1 MLSVVLSGFRGY
13 RDHRVESAFMP
24 TRKHLP
30 GRSTGLFAIAVS
42 SLVLPALFA
51 LAILPARPTAAS
63 PPDKSSDDQ
72 NWDKPD
78 KSKDKTKKKTAD
90 KIAAEKAAKA
100 AEKSRSHIAKP
111 DRVLRGNEGRRPIDP
126 VVDFINHQIRQA
138 WQENQIVQSPIAD
151 DEEWLRRVS
160 LDLFGHIPF
169 WKDIDHFRKDKSP
182 NKRVALIDKML
193 DDPAYVR
200 NFTTIWTNLTI
211 GRQTPRLVSRGGIQK
226 FFRESFAQNRPWNE
240 IVYDLVSA
248 EGRSDEN
255 GAVNFLLAQM
265 TTRDEMVLAT
275 AKTTRLFMGVQL
287 QCAQCHNHPFDPWKQ
302 AQFWELNS
310 FLRQTQPVEHRSFN
324 RATGARMTDYTELV
338 RNEFSGP
345 VYYEKRSGEMQ
356 VAYPIFFDKKVDP
369 GRGIDRRKELARLM
383 TTGEKPYIAQ
393 AFVNRM
399 WGHFFGYG
407 FSNPVDD
414 IGARHPPSHP
424 ELLERLS
431 DEFVKSRY
439 DVKALI
445 RWICD
450 SEAYQLTSRTTNK
463 NAKDDPAMGHAP
475 LFSRVYPKAM
485 EAEQLYD
492 SLLMATDAD
501 HAVHADWSAR
511 QKQRDE
517 WLQQFIIAFGTDEND
532 EASTFN
538 GTIPQAL
545 LMMNGQLIE
554 KATSGES
561 GSFLHKVVDS
571 ENTDSQKITRL
582 YLATLSRHPHGHEMG
597 AAERLVELYPDK
609 LPGYQDLF
617 WALLNSNEFI
627 INH

>member
-1 MLSVVLSGFRGY
+1 
-13 RDHRVESAFMP
+13 
-24 TRKHLP
+24 
-30 GRSTGLFAIAVS
+30 
-42 SLVLPALFA
+42 LVFA
-51 LAILPARPTAAS
+51 LATFGCVADLLTVAMSNLFRWCELRVELACVSARRFVAARFAGAFATVATLLLLLTPVAPAADKPVDKTPAR
-63 PPDKSSDDQ
+63 SS
-72 NWDKPD
+72 KPD
-78 KSKDKTKKKTAD
+78 K
-90 KIAAEKAAKA
+90 
-100 AEKSRSHIAKP
+100 
-111 DRVLRGNEGRRPIDP
+111 VLRSGDVHRSSDP
-126 VVDFINHQIRQA
+126 VVALINQQIRQA
-138 WQENQIVQSPIAD
+138 WQDNQIVPSPVAD
-151 DEEWLRRVS
+151 DEEWFRRVS
-160 LDLFGHIPF
+160 LDLHGHIPF
-169 WKDIDHFRKDKSP
+169 WKEIDRFRKDKNP
-182 NKRVALIDKML
+182 NKRAALVDKML
-193 DDPAYVR
+193 DDPAFVR
-200 NFTTIWTNLTI
+200 NWTTLWTNLTI
-211 GRQTPRLVSRGGIQK
+211 GRQTPRQVSRAGIQK

-265 TTRDEMVLAT
+265 ATRDEMVLAT

-310 FLRQTQPVEHRSFN
+310 FLRQTRPIEHRTLN
-324 RATGARMTDYTELV
+324 RATGQRMTDYTELV
-338 RNEFSGP
+338 RTDFSGP

-356 VAYPIFFDKKVDP
+356 VAYPIFFDRKIDP
-369 GRGIDRRKELARLM
+369 GSGVDRRKELARLM
-383 TTGEKPYIAQ
+383 TSGDRPYIAQ
-393 AFVNRM
+393 AMVNRT
-399 WGHFFGYG
+399 WGHFFGFG

-431 DEFVKSRY
+431 QEFAKNHF
-439 DVKALI
+439 DVKGMI
-445 RWICD
+445 RWICNT
-450 SEAYQLTSRTTNK
+450 EAYQLTSRTTNK
-463 NAKDDPAMGHAP
+463 NAKDDPAMGHTP
-475 LFSRVYPKAM
+475 LFSRVYPKPL

-492 SLLMATDAD
+492 SLLIATDVE
-501 HAVHADWSAR
+501 HTVHADWAAR

-561 GSFLHKVVDS
+561 GSFLHKVLDS
-571 ENTDSQKITRL
+571 ESTDIQKIQRL
-582 YLATLSRHPHGHEMG
+582 YLASLSRHPHGKELG
-597 AAERLVELYPDK
+597 AAEHLIELYPDK

>member
-1 MLSVVLSGFRGY
+1 MLLL
-13 RDHRVESAFMP
+13 A
-24 TRKHLP
+24 P
-30 GRSTGLFAIAVS
+30 GGR
-42 SLVLPALFA
+42 
-51 LAILPARPTAAS
+51 AA
-63 PPDKSSDDQ
+63 DKPQ
-72 NWDKPD
+72 KPD
-78 KSKDKTKKKTAD
+78 KPVSRGSKP
-90 KIAAEKAAKA
+90 EKVAHPGDIHH
-100 AEKSRSHIAKP
+100 ST
-111 DRVLRGNEGRRPIDP
+111 DP
-126 VVDFINHQIRQA
+126 VVVFINQQIRQA
-138 WQENQIVQSPIAD
+138 WQDNQVVASPPAD

-169 WKDIDHFRKDKSP
+169 WKDIEHFRKDKSP
-182 NKRVALIDKML
+182 NKRAELVGKML
-193 DDPAYVR
+193 DDPAFVR
-200 NFTTIWTNLTI
+200 NFTTIWTNLTV

-226 FFRESFAQNRPWNE
+226 FFREAFAQNRPWNE
-240 IVYDLVSA
+240 VVYDLVAA

-255 GAVNFLLAQM
+255 GAVNYLLAQM

-310 FLRQTQPVEHRSFN
+310 FLRQTRPIEHRSFN
-324 RATGARMTDYTELV
+324 RATGQRMTDFTELA
-338 RNEFSGP
+338 RTDFSGP

-356 VAYPIFFDKKVDP
+356 VAYPIFFDKKIDP
-369 GRGIDRRKELARLM
+369 GSEVDRRKELARFM
-383 TTGEKPYIAQ
+383 TTGDKPYIAQ

-431 DEFVKSRY
+431 QEFVKNHY

-450 SEAYQLTSRTTNK
+450 SDAYQLTSRTTLK
-463 NAKDDPAMGHAP
+463 NLKDDPAMGHAP
-475 LFSRVYPKAM
+475 LFSRVYPKPM

-492 SLLMATDAD
+492 SLLIATDAD
-501 HAVHADWSAR
+501 HTVHADWSAR
-511 QKQRDE
+511 QTQRDE
-517 WLQQFIIAFGTDEND
+517 WLQQFIMAFGTDEND
-532 EASTFN
+532 EATTFN

-561 GSFLHKVVDS
+561 GSFLHKVIDS
-571 ENTDSQKITRL
+571 ENTDVQKITRL
-582 YLATLSRHPHGHEMG
+582 YLASLSRHPHSHELG
-597 AAERLVELYPDK
+597 AAEHLVDLYPDK

>member
-1 MLSVVLSGFRGY
+1 MLTVALSSFRGY
-13 RDHRVESAFMP
+13 RDHRVEPAFMP
-24 TRKHLP
+24 TRKVLS
-30 GRSTGLFAIAVS
+30 GRSLRLSAIAVS
-42 SLVLPALFA
+42 SLLLPVL
-51 LAILPARPTAAS
+51 LAFSVFVSVPTLATAAGGG
-63 PPDKSSDDQ
+63 D
-72 NWDKPD
+72 
-78 KSKDKTKKKTAD
+78 KTAD
-90 KIAAEKAAKA
+90 DPPDWNKPADKAKDKKKADKNPGDKTAKSA
-100 AEKSRSHIAKP
+100 DKSRAHAPRP
-111 DRVLRGNEGRRPIDP
+111 DRVLRGNEAHRPIDP
-126 VVDFINHQIRQA
+126 VVAFINHQIRQA

-169 WKDIDHFRKDKSP
+169 WKEIDHFRKDKSP
-182 NKRVALIDKML
+182 NKRAALIDKML

-200 NFTTIWTNLTI
+200 NFTTLWTNLTI

-324 RATGARMTDYTELV
+324 RTTGQRMIDYTELA
-338 RNEFSGP
+338 RSDFSGP

-369 GRGIDRRKELARLM
+369 GRSIDRRKELARLM

-414 IGARHPPSHP
+414 IGAATRRRTPSCSSGCP
-424 ELLERLS
+424 
-431 DEFVKSRY
+431 
-439 DVKALI
+439 
-445 RWICD
+445 
-450 SEAYQLTSRTTNK
+450 TS
-463 NAKDDPAMGHAP
+463 
-475 LFSRVYPKAM
+475 S
-485 EAEQLYD
+485 
-492 SLLMATDAD
+492 S
-501 HAVHADWSAR
+501 
-511 QKQRDE
+511 
-517 WLQQFIIAFGTDEND
+517 
-532 EASTFN
+532 
-538 GTIPQAL
+538 
-545 LMMNGQLIE
+545 
-554 KATSGES
+554 KATM
-561 GSFLHKVVDS
+561 
-571 ENTDSQKITRL
+571 T
-582 YLATLSRHPHGHEMG
+582 
-597 AAERLVELYPDK
+597 
-609 LPGYQDLF
+609 
-617 WALLNSNEFI
+617 
-627 INH
+627 

>member
-1 MLSVVLSGFRGY
+1 MRSDFACHPGVPPKLADNRPLQARLAGPLTIGGMSILLTSILL
-13 RDHRVESAFMP
+13 MP
-24 TRKHLP
+24 AATC
-30 GRSTGLFAIAVS
+30 FAADK
-42 SLVLPALFA
+42 PATDA
-51 LAILPARPTAAS
+51 SKSDGSKPANSKSAS
-63 PPDKSSDDQ
+63 PKP
-72 NWDKPD
+72 NGTKPD
-78 KSKDKTKKKTAD
+78 K
-90 KIAAEKAAKA
+90 
-100 AEKSRSHIAKP
+100 
-111 DRVLRGNEGRRPIDP
+111 VLRSAEVHRSTDP
-126 VVDFINHQIRQA
+126 VVEFINQQIRKGYD
-138 WQENQIVQSPIAD
+138 ENQVIASPVAD
-151 DEEWLRRVS
+151 DEEWLRRIS
-160 LDLFGHIPF
+160 LDLHGHIPF
-169 WKDIDHFRKDKSP
+169 WKEIEKFHKDKNP
-182 NKRVALIDKML
+182 NKRAALIDKML

-200 NFTTIWTNLTI
+200 HWTTIWTNLTI
-211 GRQTPRLVSRGGIQK
+211 GRQTPRRVSRPGIQK
-226 FFRESFAQNRPWNE
+226 FFREAFAQNRPWNE

-255 GAVNFLLAQM
+255 GAVNYLLAQM
-265 TTRDEMVLAT
+265 TTNDEEVQAT

-310 FLRQTQPVEHRSFN
+310 FLRQTRPIEHRSFN
-324 RATGARMTDYTELV
+324 RATGQRMTDYTELV
-338 RNEFSGP
+338 RTDFSGP

-356 VAYPIFFDKKVDP
+356 VAYPIFFDKKIDP
-369 GRGIDRRKELARLM
+369 GSGIDRRKELARLM
-383 TTGEKPYIAQ
+383 TSGDKPYIAQ
-393 AFVNRM
+393 AFVNRT

-431 DEFVKSRY
+431 QEFVKNHS

-445 RWICD
+445 RWICN
-450 SEAYQLTSRTTNK
+450 SEAYQRTSKTTNK
-463 NAKDDPAMGHAP
+463 NVKDDPSMGHAP
-475 LFSRVYPKAM
+475 LFSRVYPKPM

-492 SLLMATDAD
+492 SLLIATDVD
-501 HAVHADWSAR
+501 HTVHADWTAR

-532 EASTFN
+532 EATTFN

-554 KATSGES
+554 KATSGGS
-561 GSFLHKVVDS
+561 GSFLHKVIES
-571 ENTDSQKITRL
+571 ENSDSRKIQRL
-582 YLATLSRHPHGHEMG
+582 YLATLSRHPHGREVG
-597 AAERLVELYPDK
+597 AAEHLINLYSDS
-609 LPGYQDLF
+609 LLGYQDLF

>member
-1 MLSVVLSGFRGY
+1 MSFDFRGCEDS
-13 RDHRVESAFMP
+13 RAEPPVPLARTFPRRRSA
-24 TRKHLP
+24 R
-30 GRSTGLFAIAVS
+30 
-42 SLVLPALFA
+42 LPAA
-51 LAILPARPTAAS
+51 LLSLLLSLLILPVAAS
-63 PPDKSSDDQ
+63 AGDQDTDKT
-72 NWDKPD
+72 DKPD
-78 KSKDKTKKKTAD
+78 KAAKTKKP
-90 KIAAEKAAKA
+90 EKPAPHH
-100 AEKSRSHIAKP
+100 SKP
-111 DRVLRGNEGRRPIDP
+111 DKVLHGADARRPLDP
-126 VVDFINHQIRQA
+126 VVTFINHQIRQS
-138 WQENQIVQSPIAD
+138 WQDNQIVQSPIAD

-169 WKDIDHFRKDKSP
+169 WKDVDHFRKDKSP
-182 NKRVALIDKML
+182 NKRAALIDKML

-226 FFRESFAQNRPWNE
+226 FFREAFAQSRPWNE

-255 GAVNFLLAQM
+255 GAVNYLLAQM
-265 TTRDEMVLAT
+265 ATRDEMVLAT
-275 AKTTRLFMGVQL
+275 SKTTRLFMGLQL

-310 FLRQTQPVEHRSFN
+310 FLRQTRPVEHRRFD
-324 RATGARMTDYTELV
+324 RATGQRVTDYTELV
-338 RNEFSGP
+338 RSDFSGP

-369 GRGIDRRKELARLM
+369 GSEIDRRKELARLM
-383 TTGEKPYIAQ
+383 TSGDKPYIAQ
-393 AFVNRM
+393 AFVNRT

-431 DEFVKSRY
+431 EEFVKNRY
-439 DVKALI
+439 DVKRLI

-450 SEAYQLTSRTTNK
+450 SEAYQLTSRTTVK
-463 NAKDDPAMGHAP
+463 NAKDDPSLGHAP
-475 LFSRVYPKAM
+475 LFSRVYPKPM

-492 SLLMATDAD
+492 SLLIATDAD
-501 HAVHADWSAR
+501 RAVHADWAAR

-532 EASTFN
+532 EATTFN

-561 GSFLHKVVDS
+561 GSFLHNVLDS
-571 ENTDSQKITRL
+571 ENTDSQKVARL
-582 YLATLSRHPHGHEMG
+582 YLAALSRHPRGHEMG
-597 AAERLVELYPDK
+597 AAEHLLDLYPDK
-609 LPGYQDLF
+609 LAGYQDLF